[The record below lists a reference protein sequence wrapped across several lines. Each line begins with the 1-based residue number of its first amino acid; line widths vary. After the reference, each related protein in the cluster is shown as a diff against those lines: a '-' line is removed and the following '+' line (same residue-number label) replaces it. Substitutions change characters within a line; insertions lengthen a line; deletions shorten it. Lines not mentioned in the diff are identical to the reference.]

1 MAGQIIIG
9 LGANLPGQNGETPL
23 ETCQLAL
30 GRLAKAGVMTTAVSP
45 VYESEPYPPSDQP
58 WFLNAVAL
66 IETKLLPKDLLA
78 ALLEVEEGLG
88 RQRAEKNDPR
98 IIDLDL
104 IDYLGAV
111 LPGPAAWLG
120 ATTDPDPT
128 GIFLPHLRA
137 HERVFVLKP
146 LLDLVPVWQHPVI
159 GKSAAELL
167 EGLEMTGKIRPIKGE
182 LQIP

>member
-1 MAGQIIIG
+1 MSGQIIIG
-9 LGANLPGQNGETPL
+9 LGANLPGKNGETPL

-30 GRLAKAGVMTTAVSP
+30 GRLVKAGIMTTAVSP
-45 VYESEPYPPSDQP
+45 VYESEPLPPSDQP

-104 IDYLGAV
+104 IDYAGVV
-111 LPGPAAWLG
+111 LPGPAAWLA
-120 ATTDPDPT
+120 ATTDPDPI
-128 GIFLPHLRA
+128 GLFLPHLRA
-137 HERVFVLKP
+137 HSRNFVLKP
-146 LLDLVPVWQHPVI
+146 LLEIVPDWHHPVI
-159 GKSAAELL
+159 GKSGLELL
-167 EGLEMTGKIRPIKGE
+167 EGLEMTGKIRPSGGA